1 MRDGWRAG
9 RGRAAAAAERDAAAA
24 VESPAGTGG
33 LPDPTATVGRRLSRR
48 EEDRNLVVLWI
59 GAYLTS
65 ASWSLV
71 LPFLPIYLRQLGVPV
86 AHLSIW
92 TGIAFSSAFAT
103 AVVCS
108 PIWGAWAD
116 AVGRKPN
123 LLRSGLAITVV
134 MIGLANA
141 GAPWVVVAWRLLN
154 GALSGFIPT
163 SFALVAATVPAQRLG
178 RSLGILQ
185 AGPAAGAITG
195 PMIGGALVELWG
207 IHWTLYLAAAAQL
220 CATVL
225 VYILVREPEPLR
237 RGSRLD
243 VRGDLREV
251 GRNPGLVTVLV
262 GAVLVQLGTTIIE
275 PLITIYVGEFKG
287 VSAVPLLAGLL
298 FSLVGLA
305 SVLCSPGWGRLGERA
320 GYRRIVLLGL
330 LGAALGNGLQLLA
343 GSLWVFG
350 AIRLGI
356 GAAYAGA
363 STGLNTL
370 AATSVDE
377 AFRGRAY
384 GILTSS
390 QQVGNL
396 FGPLIGGVWGD
407 ALGIHSA
414 FGLSAAVFAAALF
427 WMLRSRPSRAPVTI
441 D

>member
-1 MRDGWRAG
+1 VASAIEPPLEAG
-9 RGRAAAAAERDAAAA
+9 AG
-24 VESPAGTGG
+24 PA
-33 LPDPTATVGRRLSRR
+33 PAPSVVGRLSLQ
-48 EEDRNLVVLWI
+48 EERRNLVVLWI
-59 GAYLTS
+59 GTYLTA

-71 LPFLPIYLRQLGVPV
+71 LPFLPIYLRQLGVPA
-86 AHLSIW
+86 AHLSTW
-92 TGIAFSSAFAT
+92 TGVAFSAAFAT
-103 AVVCS
+103 AVFCS

-123 LLRSGLAITVV
+123 LLRSGIAITVV

-141 GAPWVVVAWRLLN
+141 GTPGAVVLWRLLN
-154 GALSGFIPT
+154 GALSGFIPA
-163 SFALVAATVPAQRLG
+163 SFALVAATVPASRIG

-195 PMIGGALVELWG
+195 PLIGGALVQLWG
-207 IHWTLYLAAAAQL
+207 IHWTFYLSAAAQL

-225 VYILVREPEPLR
+225 VYTLVHEPEPAR
-237 RGSRLD
+237 RGSRVD
-243 VRGDLREV
+243 VRGDLRAV
-251 GRNPGLVTVLV
+251 VRNPALVSVLV
-262 GAVLVQLGTTIIE
+262 ATVLVQLATTIIE
-275 PLITIYVGEFKG
+275 PLITIYVGEFRG

-305 SVLCSPGWGRLGERA
+305 SVLCSPAWGRLGERA
-320 GYRRIVLLGL
+320 GYMRIVVLGL
-330 LGAALGNGLQLLA
+330 AAAAVGNGLQLLA

-356 GAAYAGA
+356 GVAYAGA
-363 STGLNTL
+363 NTGLNTL
-370 AATSVDE
+370 AATSVDD

-396 FGPLIGGVWGD
+396 FGPLIGGFWGD
-407 ALGIHSA
+407 AFGIHSS
-414 FGLSAAVFAAALF
+414 FGLSATVFGAALL
-427 WMLRSRPSRAPVTI
+427 WVLLARRSHGSGTI